1 MNKIKTVIFV
11 MLAIIIIIII
21 TLIILAMQRKTEG
34 SDYQDTDFEHDVSN
48 VEINQSVEQVTNR
61 NDYYAVKN
69 IIGKYAYAIVDGG
82 TESVFNMINADYLEE
97 NGITV
102 NNIKAVTD
110 NVIGSDLSEEQ
121 MNELKLNIWIDKM
134 YCKESAVNIRTFFV
148 YGNFSNNVEQN
159 EISFQIIVEIDSKN
173 NTFYIYPTSYV
184 MQNYQDEQDLE
195 SYTTE
200 LTEIPKNNY
209 NTFSFV
215 NVEDSTVINDY
226 LSNFKSLL
234 INDVDSSYELLNED
248 YKTNKFGTLDEYKE
262 YVNNNINYLLSITID
277 KYKKDVTENGTQYTC
292 IDGNGNYYIFE
303 ETAIMQYK
311 VLLDTYTVILPEFTE
326 QYDNL
331 DNTKKVVLNIE
342 KVIQALNLRDFKY
355 IYNKLDE
362 TFKEN
367 NFPTLESFE
376 VYMDENYPS
385 TYEVEYATYNQEN
398 ETYMQTII
406 LKDKDTN
413 EQKENTIIMQL
424 KDNYEFVM
432 SFSVQE

>member
-1 MNKIKTVIFV
+1 MNKIKTLIFV
-11 MLAIIIIIII
+11 ILAIIIIIII
-21 TLIILAMQRKTEG
+21 SLIFLAKQRKTQG

-48 VEINQSVEQVTNR
+48 VEINQSIEQVTNR

-82 TESVFNMINADYLEE
+82 TESVYNMINTDYLNK

-102 NNIKAVTD
+102 NNIIEVID

-121 MNELKLNIWIDKM
+121 MNELKLNISIEKM

-159 EISFQIIVEIDSKN
+159 EIAFQIIVEIDSKN

-184 MQNYQDEQDLE
+184 VQNYKDERDLE
-195 SYTTE
+195 RYTTA

-215 NVEDSTVINDY
+215 NVDDSTIINDY
-226 LSNFKSLL
+226 LSNFKNLL

-248 YKTNKFGTLDEYKE
+248 YKTNKFGTIDEYKK
-262 YVNNNINYLLSITID
+262 YVDNNINYLLSITID
-277 KYKKDVTENGTQYTC
+277 KYKKDVTENGTRYTC
-292 IDGNGNYYIFE
+292 IDENGNYYVFE

-311 VLLDTYTVILPEFTE
+311 VLLDTYTMILPEFAE

-331 DNTKKVVLNIE
+331 DNTKKVVMNIE

-355 IYNKLDE
+355 IYNKLDD
-362 TFKEN
+362 TFKAS
-367 NFPTLESFE
+367 NFSTLQNFE
-376 VYMDENYPS
+376 IYMNENYPS
-385 TYEVEYATYNQEN
+385 TYNVEYTTYNREN
-398 ETYMQTII
+398 DIYMQTII
-406 LKDKDTN
+406 LDDKNSD
-413 EQKENTIIMQL
+413 EQKQNTIIMQL

>member
-1 MNKIKTVIFV
+1 MNKIKTLIFV
-11 MLAIIIIIII
+11 ILAIIIIIII
-21 TLIILAMQRKTEG
+21 SLIFLAKQRKTQG

-82 TESVFNMINADYLEE
+82 TESVYSMINTDYLDK
-97 NGITV
+97 NRITV
-102 NNIKAVTD
+102 NNIIEVID

-121 MNELKLNIWIDKM
+121 MNDLKLNILIDKM

-159 EISFQIIVEIDSKN
+159 KVAFQIIVEIDSKN

-184 MQNYQDEQDLE
+184 IQNYQDEKDLE
-195 SYTTE
+195 SYTTK
-200 LTEIPKNNY
+200 LTEIPKNDY
-209 NTFSFV
+209 NTFTFV
-215 NVEDSTVINDY
+215 NVEDTTVINDY

-234 INDVDSSYELLNED
+234 INDIDSSYELLDQD
-248 YKTNKFGTLDEYKE
+248 YKTAKFENIDAYKE
-262 YVNNNINYLLSITID
+262 YVNNNINYLLTITID

-292 IDGNGNYYIFE
+292 IDKNGNYYIFE
-303 ETAIMQYK
+303 ETTVMKYK
-311 VLLDTYTVILPEFTE
+311 VLLDTYTVILPEFAE
-326 QYDNL
+326 QYDSL
-331 DNTKKVVLNIE
+331 ENTKKVAMNIE
-342 KVIQALNLRDFKY
+342 KIIQALNLRDFKY
-355 IYNKLDE
+355 IYNKLDD
-362 TFKEN
+362 TFKAN
-367 NFPTLESFE
+367 NFSTLEDFE
-376 VYMDENYPS
+376 KYMDENYPS
-385 TYEVEYATYNQEN
+385 IYNVEYTTYNQEN

-406 LKDKDTN
+406 LNDKNSD

>member
-1 MNKIKTVIFV
+1 MNKIKTLIFV
-11 MLAIIIIIII
+11 ILTIIIIIII
-21 TLIILAMQRKTEG
+21 SLIFLAKQRKTQG

-82 TESVFNMINADYLEE
+82 TESVYSMINTDYLDK
-97 NGITV
+97 NRITV
-102 NNIKAVTD
+102 NNIIEVID

-121 MNELKLNIWIDKM
+121 MNDLKLNILIDKM

-159 EISFQIIVEIDSKN
+159 KVAFQIIVEIDSKN

-184 MQNYQDEQDLE
+184 IQNYQDEKDLE
-195 SYTTE
+195 SYTTK
-200 LTEIPKNNY
+200 LTEIPKNDY
-209 NTFSFV
+209 NTFTFV
-215 NVEDSTVINDY
+215 NVEDTTVINDY

-234 INDVDSSYELLNED
+234 INDIDSSYELLDQD
-248 YKTNKFGTLDEYKE
+248 YKTAKFENIDAYKE
-262 YVNNNINYLLSITID
+262 YVNNNINYLLTITID

-292 IDGNGNYYIFE
+292 IDKNGNYYIFE
-303 ETAIMQYK
+303 ETTVMKYK
-311 VLLDTYTVILPEFTE
+311 VLLDTYTVILPEFAE
-326 QYDNL
+326 QYDSL
-331 DNTKKVVLNIE
+331 ENTKKVAMNIE
-342 KVIQALNLRDFKY
+342 KIIQALNLRDFKY
-355 IYNKLDE
+355 IYNKLDD
-362 TFKEN
+362 TFKAN
-367 NFPTLESFE
+367 NFSTLEDFE
-376 VYMDENYPS
+376 KYMDENYPS
-385 TYEVEYATYNQEN
+385 IYNVEYTTYNQEN

-406 LKDKDTN
+406 LNDKNSD

-432 SFSVQE
+432 SFNVQ

>member
-1 MNKIKTVIFV
+1 MNKIKTLIFV
-11 MLAIIIIIII
+11 ILAIIIIIII
-21 TLIILAMQRKTEG
+21 SLIFLAKQRKTQG

-82 TESVFNMINADYLEE
+82 TESVYSMINTDYLDK
-97 NGITV
+97 NRITV
-102 NNIKAVTD
+102 NNIIEVID

-121 MNELKLNIWIDKM
+121 MNDLKLNILIDKM

-159 EISFQIIVEIDSKN
+159 KVAFQIIVEIDSKN

-184 MQNYQDEQDLE
+184 IQNYQDEKDLE
-195 SYTTE
+195 SYTTK
-200 LTEIPKNNY
+200 LTEIPKNDY
-209 NTFSFV
+209 NTFTFV
-215 NVEDSTVINDY
+215 NVEDTTVINDY

-234 INDVDSSYELLNED
+234 INDIDSSYELLDQD
-248 YKTNKFGTLDEYKE
+248 YKTAKFENIDAYKE
-262 YVNNNINYLLSITID
+262 YVNNNINYLLTITID

-292 IDGNGNYYIFE
+292 IDKNGNYYIFE
-303 ETAIMQYK
+303 ETTVMKYK
-311 VLLDTYTVILPEFTE
+311 VLLDTYTVILPEFAE
-326 QYDNL
+326 QYDSL
-331 DNTKKVVLNIE
+331 ENTKKVAMNIE
-342 KVIQALNLRDFKY
+342 KIIQALNLRDFKY
-355 IYNKLDE
+355 IYNKLDD
-362 TFKEN
+362 TFKAN
-367 NFPTLESFE
+367 NFSTLEDFE
-376 VYMDENYPS
+376 KYMDENYPS
-385 TYEVEYATYNQEN
+385 IYNVEYTTYNQEN

-406 LKDKDTN
+406 LNDKNSD

-432 SFSVQE
+432 SFNVQ

>member
-1 MNKIKTVIFV
+1 MNKIKTIIF
-11 MLAIIIIIII
+11 IILTIIVVIII
-21 TLIILAMQRKTEG
+21 TLVVLAVQRKNTG

-48 VEINQSVEQVTNR
+48 VEINQSIEQVTNR

-82 TESVFNMINADYLEE
+82 TESVYNMINTDYLNK

-102 NNIKAVTD
+102 NNIIEVID

-121 MNELKLNIWIDKM
+121 MNDLKLNILIDKM

-159 EISFQIIVEIDSKN
+159 EIAFQIIVEVDSKN

-184 MQNYQDEQDLE
+184 IQNYQDEKDLE
-195 SYTTE
+195 SYTTK
-200 LTEIPKNNY
+200 LTEIPKNDY
-209 NTFSFV
+209 NTFTFV
-215 NVEDSTVINDY
+215 NVEDTTVINDY

-234 INDVDSSYELLNED
+234 INDIDSSYELLDQD
-248 YKTNKFGTLDEYKE
+248 YKTAKFENIDAYKE
-262 YVNNNINYLLSITID
+262 YVNNNINYLLTITID

-292 IDGNGNYYIFE
+292 IDKNGNYYIFE
-303 ETAIMQYK
+303 ETTVMKYK
-311 VLLDTYTVILPEFTE
+311 VLLDTYTVILPEFAE
-326 QYDNL
+326 QYDSL
-331 DNTKKVVLNIE
+331 ENTKKVAMNIE
-342 KVIQALNLRDFKY
+342 KIIQALNLRDFKY
-355 IYNKLDE
+355 IYNKLDD
-362 TFKEN
+362 TFKAN
-367 NFPTLESFE
+367 NFSTLEDFE
-376 VYMDENYPS
+376 KYMDENYLS
-385 TYEVEYATYNQEN
+385 IYNVEYTTYNQEN

-406 LKDKDTN
+406 LNDKNSD

-432 SFSVQE
+432 SFNVQ

>member
-1 MNKIKTVIFV
+1 MNKIKTLIFV
-11 MLAIIIIIII
+11 ILAIIIIIII
-21 TLIILAMQRKTEG
+21 SLIFLAKQRKTQG

-82 TESVFNMINADYLEE
+82 TESVYNMINTDYLDK
-97 NGITV
+97 NRITV
-102 NNIKAVTD
+102 NNIIEVID

-121 MNELKLNIWIDKM
+121 MNDLKLNIWIDKM

-159 EISFQIIVEIDSKN
+159 KVAFQIIVEIDSKN

-184 MQNYQDEQDLE
+184 IQNYQDEKDLE
-195 SYTTE
+195 SYTTK
-200 LTEIPKNNY
+200 LTEIPKNDY
-209 NTFSFV
+209 NTFTFV
-215 NVEDSTVINDY
+215 NVEDTTVINDY

-234 INDVDSSYELLNED
+234 INDIDSSYELLDQD
-248 YKTNKFGTLDEYKE
+248 YKTAKFENIDAYKE
-262 YVNNNINYLLSITID
+262 YVNNNINYLLTITID

-292 IDGNGNYYIFE
+292 IDKNGNYYIFE
-303 ETAIMQYK
+303 ETTVMKYK
-311 VLLDTYTVILPEFTE
+311 VLLDTYTVILPEFAE
-326 QYDNL
+326 QYDSL
-331 DNTKKVVLNIE
+331 ENTKKVAMNIE
-342 KVIQALNLRDFKY
+342 KIIQALNLRDFKY
-355 IYNKLDE
+355 IYNKLDD
-362 TFKEN
+362 TFKAN
-367 NFPTLESFE
+367 NFSTLEDFE
-376 VYMDENYPS
+376 KYMDENYPS
-385 TYEVEYATYNQEN
+385 IYNVEYTTYNQEN

-406 LKDKDTN
+406 LNDKNSD

>member
-1 MNKIKTVIFV
+1 MNKIKTLIFV
-11 MLAIIIIIII
+11 ILAIIIIIII
-21 TLIILAMQRKTEG
+21 SLIFLAKQRKTQG

-82 TESVFNMINADYLEE
+82 TESVYNMINTDYLDK
-97 NGITV
+97 NRITV
-102 NNIKAVTD
+102 NNIIEVID

-121 MNELKLNIWIDKM
+121 MNDLKLNIWIDKM

-159 EISFQIIVEIDSKN
+159 KVAFQIIVEIDSKN

-184 MQNYQDEQDLE
+184 IQNYQDEKDLE
-195 SYTTE
+195 SYTTK
-200 LTEIPKNNY
+200 LTEIPKNDY
-209 NTFSFV
+209 NTFTFV
-215 NVEDSTVINDY
+215 NVEDTTVINDY

-234 INDVDSSYELLNED
+234 INDIDSSYELLDQD
-248 YKTNKFGTLDEYKE
+248 YKTAKFENIDAYKE
-262 YVNNNINYLLSITID
+262 YVNNNINYLLTITID

-292 IDGNGNYYIFE
+292 IDKNGNYYIFE
-303 ETAIMQYK
+303 ETTVMKYK
-311 VLLDTYTVILPEFTE
+311 VLLDTYTVILPEFAE
-326 QYDNL
+326 QYDSL
-331 DNTKKVVLNIE
+331 ENTKKVAMNIE
-342 KVIQALNLRDFKY
+342 KIIQALNLRDFKY
-355 IYNKLDE
+355 IYNKLDD
-362 TFKEN
+362 TFKAN
-367 NFPTLESFE
+367 NFSTLEDFE
-376 VYMDENYPS
+376 KYMDENYPS
-385 TYEVEYATYNQEN
+385 IYNVEYTTYNQEN

-406 LKDKDTN
+406 LNDKNSD

-432 SFSVQE
+432 SFNVQ

>member
-1 MNKIKTVIFV
+1 MNKIKTLIFV
-11 MLAIIIIIII
+11 ILTIIIIIII
-21 TLIILAMQRKTEG
+21 SLIFLAKQRKTQG

-82 TESVFNMINADYLEE
+82 TESVYSMINTDYLDK
-97 NGITV
+97 NRITV
-102 NNIKAVTD
+102 NNIIEVID

-121 MNELKLNIWIDKM
+121 MNDLKLNILIDKM

-159 EISFQIIVEIDSKN
+159 KVAFQIIVEIDSKN

-184 MQNYQDEQDLE
+184 IQNHQDEKDLE
-195 SYTTE
+195 SYTTK
-200 LTEIPKNNY
+200 LTEIPKNDY
-209 NTFSFV
+209 NTFTFV
-215 NVEDSTVINDY
+215 NVEDTTVINDY

-234 INDVDSSYELLNED
+234 INDIDSSYELLDQD
-248 YKTNKFGTLDEYKE
+248 YKTAKFENIDAYKE
-262 YVNNNINYLLSITID
+262 YVNNNINYLLTITID

-292 IDGNGNYYIFE
+292 IDKNGNYYIFE
-303 ETAIMQYK
+303 ETTVMKYK
-311 VLLDTYTVILPEFTE
+311 VLLDTYTVILPEFAE
-326 QYDNL
+326 QYDSL
-331 DNTKKVVLNIE
+331 ENTKKVAMNIE
-342 KVIQALNLRDFKY
+342 KIIQALNLRDFKY
-355 IYNKLDE
+355 IYNKLDD
-362 TFKEN
+362 TFKAN
-367 NFPTLESFE
+367 NFSTLEDFE
-376 VYMDENYPS
+376 KYMDENYPS
-385 TYEVEYATYNQEN
+385 IYNVEYTTYNQEN

-406 LKDKDTN
+406 LNDKNSD

-432 SFSVQE
+432 SFNVQ

>member
-1 MNKIKTVIFV
+1 MNKIKTLIFV
-11 MLAIIIIIII
+11 ILTIIIIIII
-21 TLIILAMQRKTEG
+21 SLIFLAKQRKTQG

-82 TESVFNMINADYLEE
+82 TESVYSMINTDYLDK
-97 NGITV
+97 NRITV
-102 NNIKAVTD
+102 NNIIEVID

-121 MNELKLNIWIDKM
+121 MNDLKLNILIDKM

-159 EISFQIIVEIDSKN
+159 KVAFQIIVEIDSKN

-184 MQNYQDEQDLE
+184 IQNHQDEKDLE
-195 SYTTE
+195 SYTTK
-200 LTEIPKNNY
+200 LTEIPKNDY
-209 NTFSFV
+209 NTFTFV
-215 NVEDSTVINDY
+215 NVEDTTVINDY

-234 INDVDSSYELLNED
+234 INDIDSSYELLDQD
-248 YKTNKFGTLDEYKE
+248 YKTAKFENIDAYKE
-262 YVNNNINYLLSITID
+262 YVNNNINYLLTITID

-292 IDGNGNYYIFE
+292 IDKNGNYYIFE
-303 ETAIMQYK
+303 ETTVMKYK
-311 VLLDTYTVILPEFTE
+311 VLLDTYTVILPEFAE
-326 QYDNL
+326 QYDSL
-331 DNTKKVVLNIE
+331 ENTKKVAMNIE
-342 KVIQALNLRDFKY
+342 KIIQALNLRDFKY
-355 IYNKLDE
+355 IYNKLDD
-362 TFKEN
+362 TFKAN
-367 NFPTLESFE
+367 NFSTLEDFE
-376 VYMDENYPS
+376 KYMDENYPS
-385 TYEVEYATYNQEN
+385 IYNVEYTTYNQEN

-406 LKDKDTN
+406 LNDKNSD

>member
-1 MNKIKTVIFV
+1 MNKIKTLIFV
-11 MLAIIIIIII
+11 ILAIIIIIII
-21 TLIILAMQRKTEG
+21 SLIFLEKQRKTQG

-48 VEINQSVEQVTNR
+48 VEINQSIEQVTNR

-82 TESVFNMINADYLEE
+82 TESVYNMINTDYLNK

-102 NNIKAVTD
+102 NNIIEVID

-121 MNELKLNIWIDKM
+121 MNELKLNISIEKM

-159 EISFQIIVEIDSKN
+159 EIAFQIIVEIDSKN

-184 MQNYQDEQDLE
+184 VQNYKDERDLE
-195 SYTTE
+195 RYTTA

-215 NVEDSTVINDY
+215 NVDDSTIINDY
-226 LSNFKSLL
+226 LSNFKNLL

-248 YKTNKFGTLDEYKE
+248 YKTNKFGTIDEYKK
-262 YVNNNINYLLSITID
+262 YVDNNINYLLSITID
-277 KYKKDVTENGTQYTC
+277 KYKKDVTENGTRYTC
-292 IDGNGNYYIFE
+292 IDENGNYYVFE

-311 VLLDTYTVILPEFTE
+311 VLLDTYTMILPEFAE

-331 DNTKKVVLNIE
+331 DNTKKVVMNIE

-355 IYNKLDE
+355 IYNKLDD
-362 TFKEN
+362 TFKAS
-367 NFPTLESFE
+367 NFSTLQNFE
-376 VYMDENYPS
+376 IYMNENYPS
-385 TYEVEYATYNQEN
+385 TYNVEYTTYNQEN
-398 ETYMQTII
+398 DIYMQTII
-406 LKDKDTN
+406 LDDKNSD
-413 EQKENTIIMQL
+413 EQKQNTIIMQL

>member
-1 MNKIKTVIFV
+1 MNKIKTLIFV
-11 MLAIIIIIII
+11 ILAIIIIIII
-21 TLIILAMQRKTEG
+21 SLIFLAKQRKTQG

-82 TESVFNMINADYLEE
+82 TESVYSMINTDYLDK
-97 NGITV
+97 NRITV
-102 NNIKAVTD
+102 NNIIEVID

-121 MNELKLNIWIDKM
+121 MNDLKLNIWIDKM

-159 EISFQIIVEIDSKN
+159 KVAFQIIVEIDSKN

-184 MQNYQDEQDLE
+184 IQNYQDEKDLE
-195 SYTTE
+195 SYTTK
-200 LTEIPKNNY
+200 LTEIPKNDY
-209 NTFSFV
+209 NTFTFV
-215 NVEDSTVINDY
+215 NVEDTTVINDY

-234 INDVDSSYELLNED
+234 INDIDSSYELLDQD
-248 YKTNKFGTLDEYKE
+248 YKTAKFENIDAYKE
-262 YVNNNINYLLSITID
+262 YVNNNINYLLTITID

-292 IDGNGNYYIFE
+292 IDKNGNYYIFE
-303 ETAIMQYK
+303 ETTVMKYK
-311 VLLDTYTVILPEFTE
+311 VLLDTYTVILPEFAE
-326 QYDNL
+326 QYDSL
-331 DNTKKVVLNIE
+331 ENTKKVAMNIE
-342 KVIQALNLRDFKY
+342 KIIQALNLRDFKY
-355 IYNKLDE
+355 IYNKLDD
-362 TFKEN
+362 TFKAN
-367 NFPTLESFE
+367 NFSTLEDFE
-376 VYMDENYPS
+376 KYMDENYPS
-385 TYEVEYATYNQEN
+385 IYNVEYTTYNQEN

-406 LKDKDTN
+406 LNDKNSD

>member
-1 MNKIKTVIFV
+1 MNKIKTLIFV
-11 MLAIIIIIII
+11 ILAIIIIIII
-21 TLIILAMQRKTEG
+21 SLIFLAKQRKTQG

-82 TESVFNMINADYLEE
+82 TESVYNMINTDYLDK
-97 NGITV
+97 NRITV
-102 NNIKAVTD
+102 NNIIEVID

-121 MNELKLNIWIDKM
+121 MNDLKLNIWIDKM

-159 EISFQIIVEIDSKN
+159 KVAFQIIVEIDSKN

-184 MQNYQDEQDLE
+184 IQNYQDEKDLE
-195 SYTTE
+195 SYTTK
-200 LTEIPKNNY
+200 LTEIPKNDY
-209 NTFSFV
+209 NTFTFV
-215 NVEDSTVINDY
+215 NVEDTTVINDY

-234 INDVDSSYELLNED
+234 INDIDSSYELLDQD
-248 YKTNKFGTLDEYKE
+248 YKTAKFENIDAYKE
-262 YVNNNINYLLSITID
+262 YVNNNINYLLTITID

-292 IDGNGNYYIFE
+292 IDKNGNYYIFE
-303 ETAIMQYK
+303 ETTVMKYK
-311 VLLDTYTVILPEFTE
+311 VLLDTYTVILPEFAE
-326 QYDNL
+326 QYDSL
-331 DNTKKVVLNIE
+331 ENTKKVAMNIE
-342 KVIQALNLRDFKY
+342 KIIQALNLRDFKY
-355 IYNKLDE
+355 IYNKLDD
-362 TFKEN
+362 TFKAN
-367 NFPTLESFE
+367 NFSTLEDFE
-376 VYMDENYPS
+376 KYMDENYPS
-385 TYEVEYATYNQEN
+385 TYNVEYTTYNQEN

-406 LKDKDTN
+406 LNDKNSD

-432 SFSVQE
+432 SFNVQ

>member
-1 MNKIKTVIFV
+1 MNKIKTIIF
-11 MLAIIIIIII
+11 IILTIIVVIII
-21 TLIILAMQRKTEG
+21 TLVVLAVQRKNTG

-48 VEINQSVEQVTNR
+48 VEINQSIEQVTNR

-82 TESVFNMINADYLEE
+82 TESVYNMINTDYLNK

-102 NNIKAVTD
+102 NNIIEVID

-121 MNELKLNIWIDKM
+121 MNELKLNISIEKM

-159 EISFQIIVEIDSKN
+159 EIAFQIIVEIDSKN

-184 MQNYQDEQDLE
+184 VQNYKDERDLE
-195 SYTTE
+195 RYTTA

-215 NVEDSTVINDY
+215 NVDDSTIINDY
-226 LSNFKSLL
+226 LSNFKNLL

-248 YKTNKFGTLDEYKE
+248 YKTNKFGTIDEYKK
-262 YVNNNINYLLSITID
+262 YVDNNINYLLSITID
-277 KYKKDVTENGTQYTC
+277 KYKKDVTENGTRYTC
-292 IDGNGNYYIFE
+292 IDENGNYYVFE

-311 VLLDTYTVILPEFTE
+311 VLLDTYTMILPEFAE

-331 DNTKKVVLNIE
+331 DNTKKVVMNIE

-355 IYNKLDE
+355 IYNKLDD
-362 TFKEN
+362 TFKAS
-367 NFPTLESFE
+367 NFSTLQNFE
-376 VYMDENYPS
+376 IYMNENYPS
-385 TYEVEYATYNQEN
+385 TYNVEYTTYNQEN
-398 ETYMQTII
+398 DIYMQTII
-406 LKDKDTN
+406 LDDKNSD
-413 EQKENTIIMQL
+413 EQKQNTIIMQL

>member
-1 MNKIKTVIFV
+1 MNKIKTLIFV
-11 MLAIIIIIII
+11 ILTIIIIIII
-21 TLIILAMQRKTEG
+21 SLIFLAKQRKTQG

-82 TESVFNMINADYLEE
+82 TESVYSMINTDYLDK
-97 NGITV
+97 NRITV
-102 NNIKAVTD
+102 NNIIEVID

-121 MNELKLNIWIDKM
+121 MNDLKLNILIDKM

-159 EISFQIIVEIDSKN
+159 EIAFQIIVEVDSKN

-184 MQNYQDEQDLE
+184 IQNYQDEKDLE
-195 SYTTE
+195 SYTTK
-200 LTEIPKNNY
+200 LTEIPKNDY
-209 NTFSFV
+209 NTFTFV
-215 NVEDSTVINDY
+215 NVEDTTVINDY

-234 INDVDSSYELLNED
+234 INDIDSSYELLDQD
-248 YKTNKFGTLDEYKE
+248 YKTAKFENIDAYKE
-262 YVNNNINYLLSITID
+262 YVNNNINYLLTITID

-292 IDGNGNYYIFE
+292 IDKNGNYYIFE
-303 ETAIMQYK
+303 ETTVMKYK
-311 VLLDTYTVILPEFTE
+311 VLLDTYTVILPEFAE
-326 QYDNL
+326 QYDSL
-331 DNTKKVVLNIE
+331 ENTKKVAMNIE
-342 KVIQALNLRDFKY
+342 KIIQALNLRDFKY
-355 IYNKLDE
+355 IYNKLDD
-362 TFKEN
+362 TFKAN
-367 NFPTLESFE
+367 NFSTLEDFE
-376 VYMDENYPS
+376 KYMDENYPS
-385 TYEVEYATYNQEN
+385 IYNVEYTTYNQEN

-406 LKDKDTN
+406 LNDKNSD

-432 SFSVQE
+432 SFNVQ